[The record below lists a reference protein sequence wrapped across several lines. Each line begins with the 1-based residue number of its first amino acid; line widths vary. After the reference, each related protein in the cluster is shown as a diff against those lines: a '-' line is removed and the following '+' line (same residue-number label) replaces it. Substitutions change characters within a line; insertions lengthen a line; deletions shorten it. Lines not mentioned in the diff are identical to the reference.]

1 MSAGAV
7 EAAVVAVSVAAG
19 CPHADNAN
27 TAAAAR
33 SMLGFI
39 FVPPLPAVSRLTS
52 FKVKRQQPYRP
63 VFSAMIEKRS
73 FDSLGKFDADWL
85 AARYHFSF
93 SGYHDPKRVNW
104 GALRVWNDDTIQPK
118 TGFPPHPHSDMEI
131 ITYVRT
137 GAITHQDSMGNKGRT
152 EAGDVQVMS
161 AGSGVTHAEYN
172 LEDDATTL
180 YQIWILPKA
189 RGGKPFWG
197 AAKFPKSDRAGALVT
212 LASGFDDDQKSG
224 ALPIRQDAR
233 VLAAT
238 LEKGQSVS
246 YPLGADRFA
255 YVAVAKGEAKV
266 NGVSLGARDGAA
278 IRDETELRIE
288 ASDDA
293 RAR

>member
-1 MSAGAV
+1 
-7 EAAVVAVSVAAG
+7 
-19 CPHADNAN
+19 
-27 TAAAAR
+27 
-33 SMLGFI
+33 
-39 FVPPLPAVSRLTS
+39 
-52 FKVKRQQPYRP
+52 
-63 VFSAMIEKRS
+63 MIEKRP

-93 SGYHDPKRVNW
+93 SGYHDPARVHW

-161 AGSGVTHAEYN
+161 AGAGVTHAEYN
-172 LEDDATTL
+172 LEDEATTL
-180 YQIWILPKA
+180 YQIWILPKE

-197 AAKFPKSDRAGALVT
+197 AAKFPKAERAGALVT
-212 LASGFDDDQKSG
+212 LASGFADDQERG

-238 LEKGQSVS
+238 LTPGQSVA
-246 YPLGADRFA
+246 YPLGVGRHA
-255 YVAVAKGEAKV
+255 YLALAKGKATV
-266 NGVSLGARDGAA
+266 NGAALGPRDGAA
-278 IRDETELRIE
+278 IRDEPEIRIE
-288 ASDDA
+288 AVEDA
-293 RAR
+293 EIVMVDAP